1 MPGTKLVRR
10 AMSAS
15 MLQQPL
21 PTDTS
26 ALDLAEE
33 LGRARRIFLALNDP
47 SDLRILESYIAELE
61 AQHHAATRNARP
73 AS

>member
-1 MPGTKLVRR
+1 MCV
-10 AMSAS
+10 S
-15 MLQQPL
+15 MLQQSI
-21 PTDTS
+21 PTEVS

-61 AQHHAATRNARP
+61 ARHHAAMRATP
-73 AS
+73 SAS

>member
-1 MPGTKLVRR
+1 MP
-10 AMSAS
+10 AS
-15 MLQQPL
+15 MLYQPIPSDL
-21 PTDTS
+21 N
-26 ALDLAEE
+26 AIDLADE

-61 AQHHAATRNARP
+61 ARQHVAGLRTVS

>member
-1 MPGTKLVRR
+1 MRR

-15 MLQQPL
+15 MLYQPI
-21 PTDTS
+21 PTDLT
-26 ALDLAEE
+26 AIDLAEE

-47 SDLRILESYIAELE
+47 EDLRILEAYIAELE
-61 AQHHAATRNARP
+61 ARQIRSRPGVAA